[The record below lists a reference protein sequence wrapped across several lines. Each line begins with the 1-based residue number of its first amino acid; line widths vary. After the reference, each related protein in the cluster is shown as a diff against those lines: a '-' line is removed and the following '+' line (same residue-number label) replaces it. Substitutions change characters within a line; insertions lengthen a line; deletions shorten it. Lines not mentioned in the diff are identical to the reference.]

1 MNMPIEIRKVRTTSE
16 ARAVF
21 RLRYEVY
28 IEELGRAQRYADHAA
43 RTIEEPLDACAN
55 VFCAYD
61 GARLVGTVRSNY
73 ARGSSLDEYETLYE
87 MQRCGAAHPQ
97 STSVTTKLVVVP
109 DYRPSMLACRLAAA
123 TYYTGLCDGVL
134 FDFVD
139 VYPPRV
145 PFFERLGYR
154 VHLPQAM
161 HPEYGAV
168 IVMRLGMRDARQLAA
183 VNSPFLRLLARAPRA
198 AA

>member
-1 MNMPIEIRKVRTTSE
+1 MTIAIRKVRTTSE

-28 IEELGRAQRYADHAA
+28 VEELGRTQRHADHAA
-43 RTIEEPLDACAN
+43 RTIEEPLDARAN

-61 GARLVGTVRSNY
+61 GERLVGTVRSNY
-73 ARGSSLDEYETLYE
+73 ARCSPLDDYEALYE
-87 MQRCGAAHPQ
+87 MSRCGSAHPQ
-97 STSVTTKLVVVP
+97 RTSVTTKLVVAP
-109 DYRPSMLACRLAAA
+109 DHRNSMLAYRLAVA
-123 TYYTGLCDGVL
+123 TYFTGLCDGVL
-134 FDFVD
+134 CDFVD
-139 VYPPRV
+139 VYPARV

-154 VHLPQAM
+154 IHLPRAV

-168 IVMRLGMRDARQLAA
+168 IVMRLDMRDARHLAA
-183 VNSPFLRLLARAPRA
+183 VKSPFLRVLARAPRA

>member
-1 MNMPIEIRKVRTTSE
+1 MAIEIRKVRTTSE
-16 ARAVF
+16 AGAVF

-28 IEELGRAQRYADHAA
+28 IEELGRTQRYANHTA

-55 VFCAYD
+55 VFCAHD
-61 GARLVGTVRSNY
+61 GARVVGTVRSNY
-73 ARGSSLDEYETLYE
+73 TRSSPLAEYEALYE

-97 STSVTTKLVVVP
+97 STSVTTKLVVARE
-109 DYRPSMLACRLAAA
+109 YRRSMLAYRLAVA
-123 TYYTGLCDGVL
+123 TYFTGLSDGVS

-139 VYPPRV
+139 VYPARV

-154 VHLPQAM
+154 VHLPRAM

-168 IVMRLGMRDARQLAA
+168 IVMRLGMRDAKHLAA
-183 VNSPFLRLLARAPRA
+183 VKSPFLRVLARATRA

>member
-1 MNMPIEIRKVRTTSE
+1 MAIAIRKVRTRSE
-16 ARAVF
+16 ASAVF

-28 IEELGRAQRYADHAA
+28 IEELGRKQSHADHAA
-43 RTIEEPLDACAN
+43 RTIEEPLDASAN

-61 GARLVGTVRSNY
+61 GGQLVGTVRSNY
-73 ARGSSLDEYETLYE
+73 ARCSPLRDYEAIYE

-97 STSVTTKLVVVP
+97 STSVTTKLVVAP
-109 DYRPSMLACRLAAA
+109 AYRRSMLAYRLAVA
-123 TYYTGLCDGVL
+123 TYHTGLCDGIL

-139 VYPPRV
+139 VYPARV

-154 VHLPQAM
+154 IHLPQAV
-161 HPEYGAV
+161 HPEYGPV
-168 IVMRLGMRDARQLAA
+168 IVMRLSMRDAQHLAM
-183 VNSPFLRLLARAPRA
+183 VKSPFLRVLARATRA

>member
-1 MNMPIEIRKVRTTSE
+1 MPIEIRKVRTASE

-28 IEELGRAQRYADHAA
+28 VEELGRTQRHADHVA

-61 GARLVGTVRSNY
+61 GARVVGTVRSNY
-73 ARGSSLDEYETLYE
+73 ARCSPLDEYEALYE
-87 MQRCGAAHPQ
+87 MPRCGAAHPQ
-97 STSVTTKLVVVP
+97 RTSVTTKLVVAR
-109 DYRPSMLACRLAAA
+109 DQRRSSLAYRLAVA
-123 TYYTGLCDGVL
+123 TYCTGLCDGVV

-139 VYPPRV
+139 VYPARV

-154 VHLPQAM
+154 IHLPQAV
-161 HPEYGAV
+161 HPEYGTV
-168 IVMRLGMRDARQLAA
+168 IVMRLGMRDAQHLAA
-183 VNSPFLRLLARAPRA
+183 VKSPFLRVLARTPRA

>member
-1 MNMPIEIRKVRTTSE
+1 MTIAIRKVRTTSE

-28 IEELGRAQRYADHAA
+28 IEELGRTQRHADHAA
-43 RTIEEPLDACAN
+43 RTIEEPLDARAN
-55 VFCAYD
+55 VFGAYD
-61 GARLVGTVRSNY
+61 GERLVGTVRSNY
-73 ARGSSLDEYETLYE
+73 ARSSPLDEYEALYE
-87 MQRCGAAHPQ
+87 MSRCGSAHPRG
-97 STSVTTKLVVVP
+97 TSVTTKLVVAP
-109 DYRPSMLACRLAAA
+109 DHRRSMLAYRLAVA
-123 TYYTGLCDGVL
+123 TYFTGLCDGVL

-139 VYPPRV
+139 VYPARV

-154 VHLPQAM
+154 THLPRAI

-168 IVMRLGMRDARQLAA
+168 IVMRLDMRDARHLAA
-183 VNSPFLRLLARAPRA
+183 VKSPFLRVLARAPRA

>member
-1 MNMPIEIRKVRTTSE
+1 MTIEIRKVRTVSDAE
-16 ARAVF
+16 AVF

-28 IEELGRAQRYADHAA
+28 VEELGRTQRYADHAA
-43 RTIEEPLDACAN
+43 RRIEEPLDASAN
-55 VFCAYD
+55 VFCAYE

-73 ARGSSLDEYETLYE
+73 TRRSSLGEYEALYE
-87 MQRCGAAHPQ
+87 MKRCGAAHPLN
-97 STSVTTKLVVVP
+97 TSVTTKLVVAP
-109 DYRPSMLACRLAAA
+109 DHRRSTLAYRLAVA
-123 TYYTGLCDGVL
+123 TYHVGLCDGIL

-139 VYPPRV
+139 VYPARV

-154 VHLPQAM
+154 VHIPRAV

-168 IVMRLGMRDARQLAA
+168 IVMRLGMRDAEHLAA
-183 VNSPFLRLLARAPRA
+183 VDSPFMRVLARAPRA

>member
-1 MNMPIEIRKVRTTSE
+1 MSMPIEIRKVRTTSE

-28 IEELGRAQRYADHAA
+28 VEELGRTQRHADHAA

-61 GARLVGTVRSNY
+61 GPRLVGTVRSNY
-73 ARGSSLDEYETLYE
+73 ARCSSLNEYEALYE
-87 MQRCGAAHPQ
+87 MRRCGAAHPQ

-109 DYRPSMLACRLAAA
+109 DYRPSMLAYRLAGA

-139 VYPPRV
+139 VYPARV

-168 IVMRLGMRDARQLAA
+168 IVMRLGMRDAQHLAA
-183 VNSPFLRLLARAPRA
+183 VNSPFLRLLARALRA